1 MKDIVLALGSGGMKG
16 NAHLGVLRVLEREG
30 FNIRAVA
37 GTSAGGLWGSLY
49 AFGYTPDEIQSRA
62 LRVNG
67 SIVFSREHDDSAA
80 WLGLRGVR
88 RILEDALGDACFD
101 DLRMPFAV
109 TGVDLNTAE
118 EIVIRRGKVVDA
130 VLATIAVPGVFPP
143 SEIDRHEV
151 IDGGILDPVPVGVA
165 RGLFPGLPVAAVVL
179 SPALDAWDGTRR
191 PRLMNEL
198 PILLRYMSSFRF
210 SRALNLLLQAV
221 DISGALLTELML
233 QADPPDVIIRPDVRE
248 TGLLDFSDMLRV
260 VSEGERAAESALPEL
275 ERAVSRIGR
284 LRRMLAPPRRVQP
297 PFHSR
302 HLG

>member
-30 FNIRAVA
+30 FNVRAVA

-62 LRVNG
+62 FRVNG
-67 SIVFSREHDDSAA
+67 SIVLSREHDDSAA

-88 RILEDALGDACFD
+88 TILEDALGDAYFE

-118 EIVIRRGKVVDA
+118 EIIIRRGKVVDA

-143 SEIDRHEV
+143 SEIDRHQL

-165 RGLFPGLPVAAVVL
+165 RGLCPGLPVAAVVL
-179 SPALDAWDGTRR
+179 SPALDAWDETRR

-198 PILLRYMSSFRF
+198 PVLLRYMSSFRF

-248 TGLLDFSDMLRV
+248 TGLLDFSDMQRV

-302 HLG
+302 LLR